1 MSLATRCPAC
11 STVFRVVP
19 DQLRVSEGWVRCG
32 RCTEVFNAL
41 EQMVDVAAAPVA
53 AAPGS
58 GPGSAGV
65 ITSQNVRDA
74 DVAMPAR
81 PDQTEAQATAQATAQ
96 AATQAATR
104 ADDQAASEAA
114 DRDSA
119 RDPDDDAAIQARRD
133 ADADAA
139 ASASKKAAPAN
150 VSRSADEGAPSFMR
164 AAQRAQRWQQP
175 AVMRALNVVA
185 VLALVT
191 LALQIGSEYR
201 DLIAARWPAS
211 RAALELL
218 CRVPGCRGEL
228 PRMIE
233 ALVVDSSA
241 LVRVEG
247 TPNYKFSLVLRNR
260 AALELAMPAVDLS
273 LTDVQGRV
281 IARRALT
288 AVELGAKP
296 GPLAGGAD
304 LPMQATLAVAD
315 RPVAGYTIDFFYP

>member
-53 AAPGS
+53 APPVAAQDG
-58 GPGSAGV
+58 AAV
-65 ITSQNVRDA
+65 ITSQNLRDA
-74 DVAMPAR
+74 DVAMPVR
-81 PDQTEAQATAQATAQ
+81 PDQIAAQ
-96 AATQAATR
+96 
-104 ADDQAASEAA
+104 ADDQSATEAA
-114 DRDSA
+114 GTDST

-150 VSRSADEGAPSFMR
+150 VSRSADESAPSFMR

-175 AVMRALNVVA
+175 AVMRALNVAA

-191 LALQIGSEYR
+191 LALQIGVEYR

-211 RAALELL
+211 RASLELL
-218 CRVPGCRGEL
+218 CRVPGCRVEL

-233 ALVVDSSA
+233 ALVVDSSS

-247 TPNYKFSLVLRNR
+247 TPNYKFALVLRNR
-260 AALELAMPAVDLS
+260 AALDLAMPAVDLS
-273 LTDVQGRV
+273 LSDVQGRV

-304 LPMQATLAVAD
+304 LTMQATLAVAD
-315 RPVAGYTIDFFYP
+315 RPVAGYTIDIFYP

>member
-53 AAPGS
+53 APPVAAQDG
-58 GPGSAGV
+58 AAV
-65 ITSQNVRDA
+65 ITSQNLRDA
-74 DVAMPAR
+74 DVAMPVR
-81 PDQTEAQATAQATAQ
+81 PDQIEAQAETQVAAQ
-96 AATQAATR
+96 
-104 ADDQAASEAA
+104 ADDQAATEAA
-114 DRDSA
+114 GTDST

-150 VSRSADEGAPSFMR
+150 VSRGADESAPSFMR

-175 AVMRALNVVA
+175 AVIRALNVAA

-191 LALQIGSEYR
+191 LALQIGVEYR

-211 RAALELL
+211 RASLELL
-218 CRVPGCRGEL
+218 CRVPGCRVEL

-233 ALVVDSSA
+233 ALVVDSSS

-247 TPNYKFSLVLRNR
+247 TPNYKFALVLRNR
-260 AALELAMPAVDLS
+260 AALDLAMPAVDLS
-273 LTDVQGRV
+273 LSDVQGRV

-304 LPMQATLAVAD
+304 LTMQATLAVAD
-315 RPVAGYTIDFFYP
+315 RPVAGYTIDIFYP